1 MVPIQNISK
10 GPKQPRSPK
19 HKSTAQ
25 GNTVARRKLPRLD
38 SIPQK
43 KTTQK
48 LTLSEDCHILL
59 LLRHQNYG
67 GRSGFS

>member
-10 GPKQPRSPK
+10 GPKQPRSPQ

-43 KTTQK
+43 NNTEVNTKRRLPYFTPPTT
-48 LTLSEDCHILL
+48 SELW
-59 LLRHQNYG
+59 G
-67 GRSGFS
+67 